1 MILPALTWQGQNPVD
16 QDGDGIPNTLD
27 AGEPVSLAR
36 PFANGVPAG
45 FSDEAALLAYLD
57 SAHLQYQLTSD
68 VALISGTGPAL
79 ASSRAVAF
87 AGAARWLPAS
97 LGASL
102 RSYVQGGGRVLSI
115 GVDSMRRGVTVQ
127 GQTISAPTAPAASD
141 ALGAHPGAL
150 VNHNTQLL
158 LVIRDALG
166 IFSTTSG
173 ALSGYPT
180 FQPFLS
186 VSPPGRIA
194 SEAGTSAGSA
204 SIIGYQ
210 LGRGTVVAIGLPQFG
225 SSLASDTDAQELIR
239 RVWALLSR

>member
-1 MILPALTWQGQNPVD
+1 MVLPALTWQGQNPVD

-27 AGEPVSLAR
+27 VGEPVSLTR
-36 PFANGVPAG
+36 PFANGLPDG

-57 SAHLQYQLTSD
+57 SSHLPYQLTSD
-68 VALISGTGPAL
+68 VALIDGTGPAL
-79 ASSRAVAF
+79 PSSPGVAF
-87 AGAARWLPAS
+87 VGTARWLPAS
-97 LGASL
+97 LGATL

-115 GVDSMRRGVTVQ
+115 GVDSMRSGVTVQ
-127 GQTISAPTAPAASD
+127 GQTVSAPTAPATTD

-158 LVIRDALG
+158 LVIRDGLG
-166 IFSTTSG
+166 IFSATSG
-173 ALSGYPT
+173 ALGEYAT
-180 FQPFLS
+180 FQPFQG
-186 VSPPGRIA
+186 VSPPGRIV
-194 SEAGTSAGSA
+194 SEAGTSASA
-204 SIIGYQ
+204 TSIIGYQ